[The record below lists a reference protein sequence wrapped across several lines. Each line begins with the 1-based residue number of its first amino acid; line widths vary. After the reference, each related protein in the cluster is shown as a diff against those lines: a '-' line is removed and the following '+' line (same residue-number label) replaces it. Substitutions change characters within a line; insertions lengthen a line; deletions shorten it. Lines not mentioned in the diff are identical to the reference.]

1 MKPEDAGE
9 GSETD
14 GDGSCRE
21 EDDERE
27 RGEDTVGNEVFPRV
41 GFAGGDGCDARVCS
55 AVVGKRIAVGE

>member
-1 MKPEDAGE
+1 VKPEDAGE

-14 GDGSCRE
+14 GDGACGE

-41 GFAGGDGCDARVCS
+41 GFAGGDGCDTRVGA